1 MRKSYL
7 FAMVIMGCLF
17 SLPGHSQE
25 KENIGPEEVI
35 RELYRLVTIEKG
47 TTGDW
52 DSVRALFIE
61 EAVVVLRTS
70 RKATSVFT
78 LEGFVNDFVSFIENY
93 KIIETGFN
101 ETILNMKSWIYGD
114 MAHVL
119 VLYEAEIPNSDFPP
133 NKGVDS
139 ILLIRK
145 DGLWKIA
152 AITNEVPT
160 PDRPIPKE
168 LIQ

>member
-1 MRKSYL
+1 MKKTSISL
-7 FAMVIMGCLF
+7 VITLGILF
-17 SLPGHSQE
+17 SSLAYAQDANE
-25 KENIGPEEVI
+25 MGPDEVV
-35 RELYRLVTIEKG
+35 RELYELVTIEKG

-52 DSVRALFIE
+52 DSVRALFIK

-70 RKATSVFT
+70 RTGTSIFT
-78 LEGFVNDFVSFIENY
+78 LEGFVDDFVTFITNY
-93 KIIETGFN
+93 NIKETGFN
-101 ETILNMKSWIYGD
+101 ETILNLKTWVYGD

-119 VLYEAEIPNSDFPP
+119 VLYEAEIPNSEIPS

-139 ILLIRK
+139 FLLIRK
-145 DGLWKIA
+145 EGKWKVA

-168 LIQ
+168 LLK